1 MAAPNE
7 SVVVLSR
14 ALDQAGDVLAA
25 VHADQLAQP
34 TPCGDWDVAQL
45 IGHLVNAPVRFL
57 EMARGGEPDWSA
69 TPRPVA
75 SNWVA
80 EFRSH
85 ADDLIH
91 HWHQAG
97 AAADAG
103 QVDWQTA
110 EIAVHTWD
118 VARATGQ
125 SPILLPEVAERGLAF
140 MSAMLTPE
148 NRGEVFAPAVPVPDD
163 APVYDRLAAFAGRA
177 VERRTDAPGPADG

>member
-1 MAAPNE
+1 MTAPHE

-14 ALDQAGDVLAA
+14 ALDQAGDVLTA
-25 VHADQLAQP
+25 VHPDQLGHP
-34 TPCGDWDVAQL
+34 TPCGDWDVAHL
-45 IGHLVNAPVRFL
+45 VGHLVAAPERFL

-69 TPRPVA
+69 GPRPA
-75 SNWVA
+75 TTGWA
-80 EFRSH
+80 ATFRSH

-91 HWHQAG
+91 HWHQVG
-97 AAADAG
+97 DAAEPG

-125 SPILLPEVAERGLAF
+125 SPPLLPAVAERALAL

-148 NRGEVFAPAVPVPDD
+148 NRGAVFAPAVPVADG
-163 APVYDRLAAFAGRA
+163 APVYDRLAAFAGRDVTA
-177 VERRTDAPGPADG
+177 WQPVG